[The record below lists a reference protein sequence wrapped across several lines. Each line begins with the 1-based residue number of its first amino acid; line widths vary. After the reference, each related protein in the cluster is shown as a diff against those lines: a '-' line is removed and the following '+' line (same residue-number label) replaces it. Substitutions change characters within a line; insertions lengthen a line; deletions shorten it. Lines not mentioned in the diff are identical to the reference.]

1 MEMIRKIMK
10 KYKNLKY
17 RYKIAILTVLAGVLP
32 VAIIVA
38 YMQTGMVG
46 LLREQETDTMKSSV
60 NQAVDTMEN
69 QMQIYENLID
79 YLSYSQDLRNVLNQR
94 GQNDY
99 EMYVRYTDI
108 VDPLLE
114 MPQIYHQE
122 IKGITIYSDNVDV
135 AHGESIVPMSELE
148 EQEWNSKL
156 SDSSLLEWFVKRG

>member
-1 MEMIRKIMK
+1 MIRKIMK

>member
-1 MEMIRKIMK
+1 MK

-38 YMQTGMVG
+38 YMQTGMVR

-79 YLSYSQDLRNVLNQR
+79 YLSYCLK
-94 GQNDY
+94 
-99 EMYVRYTDI
+99 I
-108 VDPLLE
+108 
-114 MPQIYHQE
+114 
-122 IKGITIYSDNVDV
+122 
-135 AHGESIVPMSELE
+135 
-148 EQEWNSKL
+148 
-156 SDSSLLEWFVKRG
+156 

>member
-1 MEMIRKIMK
+1 M
-10 KYKNLKY
+10 
-17 RYKIAILTVLAGVLP
+17 
-32 VAIIVA
+32 
-38 YMQTGMVG
+38 
-46 LLREQETDTMKSSV
+46 
-60 NQAVDTMEN
+60 
-69 QMQIYENLID
+69 
-79 YLSYSQDLRNVLNQR
+79 RNVLNQR